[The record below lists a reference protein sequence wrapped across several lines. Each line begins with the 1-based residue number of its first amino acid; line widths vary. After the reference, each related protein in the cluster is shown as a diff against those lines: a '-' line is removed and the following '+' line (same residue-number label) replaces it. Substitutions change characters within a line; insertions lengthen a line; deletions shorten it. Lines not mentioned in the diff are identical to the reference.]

1 MFARA
6 FKNRDDAFLAMKK
19 AVDALGLRP
28 GSILSQGMDA
38 HIATRT
44 EAQWVRF
51 LPAIIEEVIYP

>member
-28 GSILSQGMDA
+28 GSILSHATGT
-38 HIATRT
+38 HIATKN
-44 EAQWVRF
+44 
-51 LPAIIEEVIYP
+51 